1 MIFRK
6 CVSTIATAVDLA
18 DKNLQR
24 LANFDRWDYPVQS
37 NLQEID
43 FRAKFKTMFDGYR
56 KMFGQSFSKSK
67 DLSDMLR
74 FLPGVVVQN
83 DLSLQGMADLYRIE
97 PDLLERLTKSTIE
110 PLRPSY
116 TIHPRY
122 IYKLDN
128 WFLAGPRTI
137 SALLL
142 RSYASTYFYLPSIFV
157 FAESIQWLSIWNS
170 VVGFQPHLSSF
181 SQFWRS
187 GSDLVNYVDR
197 HFCGHLYAT
206 TTVFLHAQN
215 ISEDHPALEIL
226 HDLETTSF
234 SVDKNL
240 SFSTLEMAQ
249 RIIHVILRWTDM
261 LNCRL
266 KVGVAYVL
274 WFPFSETPS

>member
-1 MIFRK
+1 
-6 CVSTIATAVDLA
+6 
-18 DKNLQR
+18 
-24 LANFDRWDYPVQS
+24 
-37 NLQEID
+37 
-43 FRAKFKTMFDGYR
+43 MFDGYR

-74 FLPGVVVQN
+74 FLPGVIVQN

-157 FAESIQWLSIWNS
+157 FAESIQ
-170 VVGFQPHLSSF
+170 
-181 SQFWRS
+181 
-187 GSDLVNYVDR
+187 
-197 HFCGHLYAT
+197 
-206 TTVFLHAQN
+206 
-215 ISEDHPALEIL
+215 
-226 HDLETTSF
+226 
-234 SVDKNL
+234 
-240 SFSTLEMAQ
+240 
-249 RIIHVILRWTDM
+249 
-261 LNCRL
+261 
-266 KVGVAYVL
+266 
-274 WFPFSETPS
+274 